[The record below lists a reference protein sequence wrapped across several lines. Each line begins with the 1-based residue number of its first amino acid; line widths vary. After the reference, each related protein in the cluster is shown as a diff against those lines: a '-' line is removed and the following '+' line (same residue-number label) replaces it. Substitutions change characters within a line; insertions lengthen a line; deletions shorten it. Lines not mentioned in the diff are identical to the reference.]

1 MIRTSFFAALLF
13 LAVATIA
20 CRSGGGDQ
28 KPPIL
33 QPGAPGHSTRE
44 VSAAQAADLSK
55 VKATEADVKF
65 MQGMIGHHAQAVE
78 MVELLRT
85 RTVSEDMKKL
95 AHRIELSQ
103 IDEINMMKAW
113 LTARGA
119 ALPDEHAHHKPG
131 AHLMPGMLTPEDM
144 AKLAAAKGSEFD
156 RLFLQYMIKHHDG
169 ALVMVKELFATPGA
183 AQESDIFAFASDVEA
198 DQSMEMDRMSAML
211 ATIKERW

>member
-1 MIRTSFFAALLF
+1 MNRTSFLTALF
-13 LAVATIA
+13 CISVAGI
-20 CRSGGGDQ
+20 CCRRSGGDQ
-28 KPPIL
+28 NPPIL
-33 QPGAPGHSTRE
+33 QPGAPGQSTRE

-85 RTVSEDMKKL
+85 RTASEDMKKL

-113 LTARGA
+113 LNARGA

-169 ALVMVKELFATPGA
+169 ALIMVKELFATPGA

-211 ATIKERW
+211 ATIKER